1 MSVIT
6 SDRMRRAC
14 VAWALGALAAAVALP
29 ALAGGPPG
37 VGDPMPPLVGRSFAG
52 EAFDIANWRGQ
63 VIVLNFWASWCE
75 PCRAEMPAL
84 DALQR
89 DYRDAGVVVIG
100 LSADDRHDRGDA
112 LQASKVVGYTTGM
125 LAETTANGFG
135 PPQML
140 PLTYVIDRAGVVS
153 AVLRANRG
161 ALDVGQ
167 LRSAVDRALATA
179 IPDATH

>member
-1 MSVIT
+1 M
-6 SDRMRRAC
+6 
-14 VAWALGALAAAVALP
+14 AWAFGALAAAAASS
-29 ALAGGPPG
+29 ALASAPPG
-37 VGDPMPPLVGRSFAG
+37 VGDPMPPLAGRSFGG
-52 EAFDIANWRGQ
+52 EPFDSGNWRGR

-112 LQASKVVGYTTGM
+112 LQASRAVGYLTGM
-125 LAETTANGFG
+125 LADTTTNGFG

-140 PLTYVIDRAGVVS
+140 PLSYVIDRAGMVT

-161 ALDVGQ
+161 ALDAAQ
-167 LRSAVDRALATA
+167 LRAVVDKALAGAMPGA
-179 IPDATH
+179 IHRGEDE